1 MNFMMSISARKTIF
15 SPIAQPIGKVI
26 ESMLQIQIDVNNVHY
41 YIRVQKVE
49 IIERCFTDIS
59 GRII

>member
-1 MNFMMSISARKTIF
+1 MFTMNFMMSISARKTIF

-49 IIERCFTDIS
+49 IIER
-59 GRII
+59 

>member
-1 MNFMMSISARKTIF
+1 MFTMNLPLMSISARKTIF

-26 ESMLQIQIDVNNVHY
+26 GMLQIQIDVNNVHY

-49 IIERCFTDIS
+49 IIER
-59 GRII
+59 